1 MTPAGPRSGEGA
13 APRGR
18 PFFRAGRAGLLAA
31 AAASAG
37 VLALARPAAATGSLI
52 AGGAPG
58 QARVEL
64 LECGTGRLAGRKV
77 LEAQLAAPPVLAADG
92 SAVYAATVSSELLR
106 LAVPTLAT
114 AARVALAHRPAALAA
129 GSGPDAILLAGGKGD
144 EPLSA
149 HDPVTL
155 AELARYRH
163 RDGKTATVSAL
174 MDNPGRSALVAGFD
188 DLPETW
194 EIVYDRAA
202 PPVLLGFVHDY
213 RNNEAVPLPGR
224 LTARPFVVASPTR
237 AFAPGPLPWEL
248 ARIDGQG
255 ALGVINL
262 EVRREIERPAVPPPG
277 GPDRVAAWRAPAGET
292 AGETAGKTAG
302 ETAGKTAGEPS
313 GKAAARPR
321 PGGVRG
327 WVAAAPGS
335 STLVPMRAVGWRP
348 LPPIELGGEV
358 LALASEPWGARV
370 LVAHRGR
377 EGIVV
382 SAVDPS
388 DGAVT
393 RVSELQ
399 ATQGERSAPAQGE
412 RPTQPERGIGAKVE
426 ARDTGA
432 TLRFVPGS
440 GARCVAL
447 MDAAGNWLGS
457 VSAPGPGT
465 GPGGALPA
473 LSR

>member
-1 MTPAGPRSGEGA
+1 MTPAGPRSGKGA

-18 PFFRAGRAGLLAA
+18 PFFRAGRASLQAA
-31 AAASAG
+31 AAAAATG
-37 VLALARPAAATGSLI
+37 VLALAQPAAAAGSLI

-58 QARVEL
+58 QSRIEL
-64 LECGTGRLAGRKV
+64 LECGTGRLAGHTA
-77 LEAQLAAPPVLAADG
+77 LEAPLAAPPVLAADG
-92 SAVYAATVSSELLR
+92 SAVYAATASSELLR
-106 LAVPTLAT
+106 LSIPTLAT

-129 GSGPDAILLAGGKGD
+129 GSGPDAILLAGGRGD
-144 EPLSA
+144 ESLSA

-174 MDNPGRSALVAGFD
+174 MDNPGRSALVVGFD

-224 LTARPFVVASPTR
+224 LTARPFVVATPTR

-248 ARIDGQG
+248 ARIDVRG

-277 GPDRVAAWRAPAGET
+277 GPDRVAAWRAPAGDAADGA
-292 AGETAGKTAG
+292 AGNAAG
-302 ETAGKTAGEPS
+302 
-313 GKAAARPR
+313 RPR
-321 PGGVRG
+321 PDGMRG
-327 WVAAAPGS
+327 WVAAAPGAS
-335 STLVPMRAVGWRP
+335 ALVPMRAVGWRP

-358 LALASEPWGARV
+358 LALAPEPWGPGV

-377 EGIVV
+377 DGILL

-388 DGAVT
+388 DGAV
-393 RVSELQ
+393 RRLAELP
-399 ATQGERSAPAQGE
+399 ARQGERSAPAHEDRAAQSERAMGGRIPAQG
-412 RPTQPERGIGAKVE
+412 
-426 ARDTGA
+426 TGA
-432 TLRFVPGS
+432 PLRFVKGS
-440 GARCVAL
+440 DARCVAL
-447 MDAAGNWLGS
+447 MDADGRWLGS
-457 VSAPGPGT
+457 IGAPGPGP
-465 GPGGALPA
+465 GASPGGAPPA